1 MSFNESAPKRIPTPH
16 PDYTDPAP
24 YLRAEI
30 HKVRHELFE
39 QIYQIHRRLD
49 SLETLV
55 RVSEDDG
62 K

>member
-1 MSFNESAPKRIPTPH
+1 MVFNESAPKRIPTPH
-16 PDYTDPAP
+16 PNYTDPVP
-24 YLRAEI
+24 YLKTEI

-49 SLETLV
+49 SLEALV
-55 RVSEDDG
+55 RLAEDDL